1 MRKLLITLVVL
12 LLLTNVVVLAG
23 VAYNRSG
30 EPLASVE
37 LTERELPIQR
47 SYRSNDENSGT
58 ALRLGWQVLVP
69 DKLEYRSSRYGTPE
83 WLDEDKLTALGFDIE
98 TFKKDIA
105 KYQYRTGHLDTEV
118 ILVMEYEGDT
128 YHRALALMASKVEE
142 LRKRAV
148 DSPDD
153 KKLSKKL
160 ERFETQL
167 RQEKLTNTRLYVID
181 AGLDE
186 QTLMQQY
193 ANKSNLLFMRGKI
206 GLRWRKEAIQGRIK
220 QVHAN
225 LVHVPLPFSEQL
237 PVLTAGKTFST
248 YGKNPTP
255 PRYKVRLNIGKRFEP
270 WIDSV
275 MAMEK

>member
-1 MRKLLITLVVL
+1 MRKLLLTSVAL

-30 EPLASVE
+30 EPLASIE

-47 SYRSNDENSGT
+47 TYRSHDENSGT
-58 ALRLGWQVLVP
+58 ALTLEWQVLVP
-69 DKLEYRSSRYGTPE
+69 DKLEYQSSRYRTPE
-83 WLDEDKLTALGFDIE
+83 WLDDDKLIDLGFDIE
-98 TFKKDIA
+98 TFKNNTD
-105 KYQYRTGHLDTEV
+105 KYKYRTRHLDTDV

-128 YHRALALMASKVEE
+128 YHRALDLMASKLEE
-142 LRKRAV
+142 LRKSAV

-153 KKLSKKL
+153 KKLSDEL
-160 ERFETQL
+160 ERFENRLSQF
-167 RQEKLTNTRLYVID
+167 KLSDTRLYVID
-181 AGLDE
+181 AGLYE

-206 GLRWRKEAIQGRIK
+206 GLMWSDKDVKGRIK
-220 QVHAN
+220 QVHVN
-225 LVHVPLPFSEQL
+225 LVHVPLPFSEPL
-237 PVLTAGKTFST
+237 PVLTGGQAFST
-248 YGKNPTP
+248 YGKDPTP